1 MMTKKYR
8 LVYYKFDTLDN
19 LRFNSNFVGD
29 KENNK
34 PVLMILI
41 QEIVNK
47 KKLKI

>member
-1 MMTKKYR
+1 MMTKNR

-19 LRFNSNFVGD
+19 LRFNSNFAGD
-29 KENNK
+29 KKIINLF
-34 PVLMILI
+34 LMILI